1 MISALEL
8 SQIINGTYIGEKD
21 IKIDGVAS
29 LMRADEYKVSFLSNK
44 KYTKYISS
52 TKAGCIIVDELFDIS
67 LYKDKNFIVC
77 KNAYLGFALALT
89 YFYKTKLEGNFKS
102 PKATIDDSAIVSE
115 NAYIGDFSYI
125 AKNAKIGNSYIMP
138 MVYVGENSIIGDN
151 CIIYPNVTI
160 RENVEIGNNVIIHSG
175 SVIGSDGFGY
185 VKDNGRHYKI
195 PQIGKVIIEDDVEI
209 GSNVSIDR
217 ATLDETIIRKG
228 SKIDNLVQI
237 AHNVEIGE
245 NSILVS
251 QCGISGSTKIGN
263 NVILAG
269 QVGIAGHL
277 TIADNTIVTA
287 KSGVGTNIKKSGIY
301 SGIPV
306 YEHSK
311 WLKSSAIIPRLPDIY
326 RKIQELENRL
336 KELEKND

>member
-1 MISALEL
+1 MISAKQLAE
-8 SQIINGTYIGEKD
+8 IISGTYIGKND
-21 IKIDGVAS
+21 IMIDGVAS
-29 LMRADEYKVSFLSNK
+29 LNRADEHKVSFLSNK
-44 KYTKYISS
+44 KYTRYVSN
-52 TKAGCIIVDELFDIS
+52 TKACCIIVDQTFDIDS
-67 LYKDKNFIVC
+67 YKDKNFIVC
-77 KNAYLGFALALT
+77 KDAYLGFALTLT
-89 YFYKTKLEGNFKS
+89 YFYPMNPKSSFKS
-102 PKATIDDSAIVSE
+102 QKATIDNTAKISDK
-115 NAYIGDFSYI
+115 AYIGDFSYI
-125 AKNAKIGNSYIMP
+125 GSHATIGASYIMP
-138 MVYVGENSIIGDN
+138 MVYVGDNSIIKDN

-185 VKDNGRHYKI
+185 VNNNGKHYKI
-195 PQIGKVIIEDDVEI
+195 PQVGKVIIEDDVEI

-277 TIADNTIVTA
+277 SIADNTVITA
-287 KSGVGTNIKKSGIY
+287 KSGVGTNIKTSGIY

-306 YEHSK
+306 YDHSK
-311 WLKSSAIIPRLPDIY
+311 WLKSSAIIPRLPDLY
-326 RKIQELENRL
+326 KKIQELETRL
-336 KELEKND
+336 KELEKK

>member
-1 MISALEL
+1 MIGVQEL
-8 SQIINGTYIGEKD
+8 VQIINGQYLGKSD
-21 IKIDGVAS
+21 IDIDGVAS
-29 LMRADEYKVSFLSNK
+29 LNRADEHKISFLSNK
-44 KYTKYISS
+44 KYTKYIS
-52 TKAGCIIVDELFDIS
+52 TTRAGCIIVDQAFDIS
-67 LYKDKNFIVC
+67 AYNYKNFVVC
-77 KNAYLGFALALT
+77 KDAYLGFALALS
-89 YFYKTKLEGNFKS
+89 YFYKNQLKSNFKS
-102 PKATIDDSAIVSE
+102 HKASIDKTAQISE
-115 NAYIGDFSYI
+115 EAYIGDFTYI
-125 AKNAKIGNSYIMP
+125 AENVKIGHSSIMP
-138 MVYVGENSIIGDN
+138 MVYIGENTIIKDN

-185 VKDNGRHYKI
+185 VNNNGKHYKI
-195 PQIGKVIIEDDVEI
+195 PQVGKVIIEDDVEI
-209 GSNVSIDR
+209 GSNTSIDR
-217 ATLDETIIRKG
+217 ATLDETIIKKG

-277 TIADNTIVTA
+277 KIADNTIITA

-306 YEHSK
+306 YDHAK
-311 WLKSSAIIPRLPDIY
+311 WLKSSATMPRLPELY
-326 RKIQELENRL
+326 RKIQELENRI
-336 KELEKND
+336 KELEKK